1 MFNLYNL
8 LALTEVKGYAMLQ
21 FSYLILRLS
30 NRGNYTLE
38 SDLANKNFDMQVTN
52 INGINHRYLIEVDC
66 SLDQFKLVKL
76 KDKKHTINAPVFS

>member
-52 INGINHRYLIEVDC
+52 FNGVNWGRFHKRFCAL
-66 SLDQFKLVKL
+66 
-76 KDKKHTINAPVFS
+76 APSFCALCPTF